1 MGLSKRVVIQLAGVL
16 RVKCRFTRGFTFV
29 ELMTVIAVIGI
40 LAGIGGVALN
50 KELPKYRI
58 SGDARSLASSLMLAR
73 MKATSSGVQYAIQF
87 DLDSN
92 PQEYALQ
99 RGNANSGSTSW
110 TDESYERKLSA
121 GVNMTQ
127 VVDDGGSHITGNAR
141 IIYNPTGSSGAGQ
154 VFLGNGSLQYVIA
167 VTPTTGRIHTTKL
180 ES

>member
-1 MGLSKRVVIQLAGVL
+1 MGLSNKVVTQFARVL
-16 RVKCRFTRGFTFV
+16 RARFRFIGGFTFV

-99 RGNANSGSTSW
+99 RGNANSSSTLW
-110 TDESYERKLSA
+110 TNESYKRLLSS

-127 VVDDGGSHITGNAR
+127 VDDDGGSHITGSAR

-154 VFLGNGSLQYVIA
+154 VLLGNGSLQYLIA

>member
-1 MGLSKRVVIQLAGVL
+1 MGLSKRVDIQFAGVL
-16 RVKCRFTRGFTFV
+16 RVKCRFTRGFTLV

-40 LAGIGGVALN
+40 LAGIGGVAFN

-58 SGDARSLASSLMLAR
+58 SGDARSIASSLMLAR

-99 RGNANSGSTSW
+99 RGNANSSSTLW
-110 TDESYERKLSA
+110 TNESYKRLLSS
-121 GVNMTQ
+121 GVNIAQ

-167 VTPTTGRIHTTKL
+167 VTPTTGRIHTTKS

>member
-1 MGLSKRVVIQLAGVL
+1 MGLSKRVVSQFTGVL

-99 RGNANSGSTSW
+99 RGNANSSSNLW
-110 TDESYERKLSA
+110 ANESYKRLLSS

-127 VVDDGGSHITGNAR
+127 VDDDGGSHITGSAR
-141 IIYNPTGSSGAGQ
+141 IIYNPTGSSGVGQ
-154 VFLGNGSLQYVIA
+154 VLLGNGSIQYSI
-167 VTPTTGRIHTTKL
+167 TLTTTTGRVQTTKL
-180 ES
+180 EP